1 MLEDNSKC
9 PPQKNNKTVSR
20 DTYEIHANSRD
31 VAFCVGVIGKSKEQ
45 TRLSNAR
52 ISDKEEFEEVIVS
65 IHVVRTRQS
74 RLLGLSRGTVA
85 YGMGVEH
92 SEF

>member
-1 MLEDNSKC
+1 MLEDNLKC

-45 TRLSNAR
+45 TRLSDAG
-52 ISDKEEFEEVIVS
+52 ISDKEELEEIVVS
-65 IHVVRTRQS
+65 VHFVSTS
-74 RLLGLSRGTVA
+74 
-85 YGMGVEH
+85 
-92 SEF
+92 

>member
-1 MLEDNSKC
+1 M
-9 PPQKNNKTVSR
+9 VSR

-45 TRLSNAR
+45 TRLSDAG
-52 ISDKEEFEEVIVS
+52 ISDKEEFEEVIIS

-74 RLLGLSRGTVA
+74 ELLGLLRGTA
-85 YGMGVEH
+85 GMAWG
-92 SEF
+92 